1 MKNAIIL
8 CIYYLQNSLNI
19 MIKSANLWKHV
30 QSITLLFLFVILT
43 VCLCFL
49 INMNIDK
56 AGYSVFIEF
65 KNAYGIREGTSIRM
79 RGVNIGYVK
88 KIKIDLN
95 SILLLVFVKSTN
107 ILIPKNSIIETNQ
120 TGLLNE
126 TVIDIIPLDI
136 LKYQVTHKVNVFSQ
150 ECQTSNIIC
159 HLNCIQG
166 ERGLNYDDLVRAA
179 TRISQRFD
187 DPSFFNIFYLFVQ
200 NSIDLSDDILNIT
213 LDTSNCIVILYNFLK
228 NILFNYI

>member
-1 MKNAIIL
+1 
-8 CIYYLQNSLNI
+8 

-30 QSITLLFLFVILT
+30 QSITILFIFIVLT
-43 VCLCFL
+43 VFLCFL
-49 INMNIDK
+49 ININIDK
-56 AGYSVFIEF
+56 TGYSIFIEF

-126 TVIDIIPLDI
+126 TVIDIVPTDL
-136 LKYQVTHKVNVFSQ
+136 LKYQVVNQINVFAE
-150 ECQTSNIIC
+150 ECYKSNIVC

-187 DPSFFNIFYLFVQ
+187 DPSFFNIFYLFLQ

-213 LDTSNCIVILYNFLK
+213 LDTSNFIFILYNFLK
-228 NILFNYI
+228 KILVNYT

>member
-1 MKNAIIL
+1 
-8 CIYYLQNSLNI
+8 
-19 MIKSANLWKHV
+19 MIKYTNLWKHI
-30 QSITLLFLFVILT
+30 QSIIILFIFMILT
-43 VCLCFL
+43 VFLCFL
-49 INMNIDK
+49 INLNVNK

-65 KNAYGIREGTSIRM
+65 KSAYGIREGTSIRM

-95 SILLLVFVKSTN
+95 SILLLVFVKSTS
-107 ILIPKNSIIETNQ
+107 ILIPKNSVVETNQ

-126 TVIDIIPLDI
+126 TVIDIVPLDL
-136 LKYQVTHKVNVFSQ
+136 LKSHSVHGINVLSEQ
-150 ECQTSNIIC
+150 CYKSNVVC

-187 DPSFFNIFYLFVQ
+187 DPGFFNIFYLFLQ
-200 NSIDLSDDILNIT
+200 NSIDLSDDILNIAF
-213 LDTSNCIVILYNFLK
+213 DTSNFIFILYNFLK
-228 NILFNYI
+228 NILFNYR

>member
-1 MKNAIIL
+1 
-8 CIYYLQNSLNI
+8 
-19 MIKSANLWKHV
+19 MIKYTNLWKHV
-30 QSITLLFLFVILT
+30 QSIIILLIFMILT
-43 VCLCFL
+43 VFLCFL
-49 INMNIDK
+49 INMNVNK

-65 KNAYGIREGTSIRM
+65 NSAYGIREGTNIRM

-95 SILLLVFVKSTN
+95 SILLLVSIKSTN
-107 ILIPKNSIIETNQ
+107 ILIPKNSIVETNQ

-126 TVIDIIPLDI
+126 TVIDIVPLDLLRSHI
-136 LKYQVTHKVNVFSQ
+136 VHKINVFSEQ
-150 ECQTSNIIC
+150 CYKSSVVC

-187 DPSFFNIFYLFVQ
+187 DPGFFNIFYLFLQ
-200 NSIDLSDDILNIT
+200 NSIDLSDDILKIT
-213 LDTSNCIVILYNFLK
+213 FDTSNVIFILYNFLK
-228 NILFNYI
+228 SILLNYT

>member
-1 MKNAIIL
+1 M
-8 CIYYLQNSLNI
+8 
-19 MIKSANLWKHV
+19 
-30 QSITLLFLFVILT
+30 T
-43 VCLCFL
+43 VFLCFL
-49 INMNIDK
+49 TNINMDK
-56 AGYSVFIEF
+56 VGYSVFIEF
-65 KNAYGIREGTSIRM
+65 KNAYGIREGTNIRM

-88 KIKIDLN
+88 KIKIDFN

-126 TVIDIIPLDI
+126 TVIDIVPLDL
-136 LKYQVTHKVNVFSQ
+136 LKYQIVHRTDVFST
-150 ECQTSNIIC
+150 ECYKSNVVC
-159 HLNCIQG
+159 HLNCVQG

-187 DPSFFNIFYLFVQ
+187 DPSFFNIFYLFLQ

-213 LDTSNCIVILYNFLK
+213 LDTSNFVFILYNFLK
-228 NILFNYI
+228 NIFFNYT

>member
-1 MKNAIIL
+1 
-8 CIYYLQNSLNI
+8 
-19 MIKSANLWKHV
+19 MIKSANLWKHI
-30 QSITLLFLFVILT
+30 QSIILLFVFVILT
-43 VCLCFL
+43 VSLCFL
-49 INMNIDK
+49 ININIGK

-65 KNAYGIREGTSIRM
+65 KNAYGIREGTNIRM

-107 ILIPKNSIIETNQ
+107 IVIPRNSIIETNQ

-126 TVIDIIPLDI
+126 TVIDIVPLDV
-136 LKYQVTHKVNVFSQ
+136 LKYQFIHKVNVFSK
-150 ECQTSNIIC
+150 ECYTSSIVC
-159 HLNCIQG
+159 HLNYVQG

-187 DPSFFNIFYLFVQ
+187 DPSFFNIFYLFLQ

-213 LDTSNCIVILYNFLK
+213 LNASDFIVILYNFLK
-228 NILFNYI
+228 NILFNYT